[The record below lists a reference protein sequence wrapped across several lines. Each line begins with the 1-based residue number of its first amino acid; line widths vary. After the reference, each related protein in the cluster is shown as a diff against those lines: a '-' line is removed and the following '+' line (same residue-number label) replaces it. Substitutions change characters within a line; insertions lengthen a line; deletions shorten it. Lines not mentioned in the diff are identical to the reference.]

1 MKQGRVVFSLLLLAS
16 GCVNITLNNN
26 GNGAGDAG
34 GGGVVGSLGGTS
46 GGTRGAGGAG
56 PDSSASHPPRPT
68 DSVTIRGNL
77 DQTASA
83 PIWDSTTPQTTSNF
97 TTSLIVYDSL
107 GMAIQIDIY
116 FGKDD
121 AVRIQPGDSGD
132 WTYHVMTDG
141 ANLAFESDGATG
153 AVAGMATQIAVG
165 TLRFDTMGRLVSNTV
180 TAEGFYPKDAVY
192 PQMLTFNFGTGT
204 DSGGSGLDG
213 LTQYAAT
220 SAVSFAAVSGSAF
233 AP

>member
-1 MKQGRVVFSLLLLAS
+1 MKEGRLVLSLLLLAG
-16 GCVNITLNNN
+16 GCVDITINN
-26 GNGAGDAG
+26 GSGAADAG
-34 GGGVVGSLGGTS
+34 GGSVVWGLGGTS
-46 GGTRGAGGAG
+46 GGTRGAGGANSDG
-56 PDSSASHPPRPT
+56 SASQPPRPT

-77 DQTASA
+77 NETAVA
-83 PIWDSTTPQTTSNF
+83 PGWDPRTPQTTSNF
-97 TTSLIVYDSL
+97 TTSLVVYDSL
-107 GMAIQIDIY
+107 GTAIQIDIY

-121 AVRIQPGDSGD
+121 AVRIQPGDSGS

-141 ANLAFESDGATG
+141 GNLAFESDGAT
-153 AVAGMATQIAVG
+153 AAFPGMATQIAVG
-165 TLRFDTMGRLVSNTV
+165 TLRFDTAGRLVSNTV

-204 DSGGSGLDG
+204 DSGGNGLDG

-220 SAVSFAAVSGSAF
+220 SAVSFVAVSGSAF